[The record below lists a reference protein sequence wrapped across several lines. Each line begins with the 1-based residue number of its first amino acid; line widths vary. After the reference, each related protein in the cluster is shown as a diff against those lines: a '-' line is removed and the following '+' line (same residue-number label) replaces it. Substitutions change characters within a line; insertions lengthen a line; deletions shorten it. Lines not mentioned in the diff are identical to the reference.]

1 MDSLDGKVAFLTG
14 AGSGI
19 GRATAVSLA
28 RRGVHVVVTD
38 IDAARAVTV
47 RDELRNTGSRA
58 ISACVDVA
66 ELASVESARRAC
78 FDEFGR
84 VDIVMS
90 NVGILAKGLL
100 LDIPLDAWERVLD
113 VNVMG
118 MVRVLR
124 TFLPDLLAQG
134 SGHVITTGSASG
146 LFPSSY
152 DRLPYSASKGAV
164 IQMSEAL
171 ALWLE
176 PQGIGV
182 SCLCP
187 AGVITNIVEQ
197 ITEYGPPTPV
207 QAPRI
212 PVVAADDVGERVV
225 EGLLGNRFLIV
236 SHDDVYDFTREHG
249 ADVDAFLQRQREI
262 GEAHEVDR

>member
-1 MDSLDGKVAFLTG
+1 MDTVRGRVAFITG

-19 GRATAVSLA
+19 GRATALCLA
-28 RRGVHVVVTD
+28 RRGAHVVVTD
-38 IDAARAVTV
+38 IDEARTESVRDDARAV
-47 RDELRNTGSRA
+47 GARA
-58 ISACVDVA
+58 IAARVDVA
-66 ELASVESARRAC
+66 DLESVEAARRAC

-90 NVGILAKGLL
+90 NVGIIAKGLL
-100 LDIPLDAWERVLD
+100 TEIPLDAWERVLD

-124 TFLPDLLAQG
+124 TFLPDLLAQR

-164 IQMSEAL
+164 IQMTEAM

-176 PQGIGV
+176 PKGIGV

-187 AGVITNIVEQ
+187 AGVMTNIVEQ
-197 ITEYGPPTPV
+197 VNEYGPPTGSQV
-207 QAPRI
+207 PRI
-212 PVVAADDVGERVV
+212 PVVTAEEVGERVV
-225 EGLLGNRFLIV
+225 EGMLSGQFLLT
-236 SHDDVYDFTREHG
+236 SHDDLYDFVRDHG
-249 ADVDAFLQRQREI
+249 ADMDAFLQHQLEM
-262 GEAHEVDR
+262 GLTA